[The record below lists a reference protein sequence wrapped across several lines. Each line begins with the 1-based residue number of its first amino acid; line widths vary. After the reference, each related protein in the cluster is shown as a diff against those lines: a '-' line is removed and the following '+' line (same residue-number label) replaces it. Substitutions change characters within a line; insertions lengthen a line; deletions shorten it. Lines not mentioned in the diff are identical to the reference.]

1 MTTEE
6 RRRRRFSEDFKK
18 EQVRLIESGKVTL
31 GEVCKLYQVRP
42 YSVQRWLTS
51 YGKKALPGKIVISN
65 GKEFDRIRELEKENR
80 NLMELIGK
88 QQVELVY
95 KNELIRLAKEKLGED
110 FEKK

>member
-18 EQVRLIESGKVTL
+18 DQVRLIETGKVTVA
-31 GEVCKLYQVRP
+31 EISKLYQVKQDNVRG
-42 YSVQRWLTS
+42 WLKKF
-51 YGKKALPGKIVISN
+51 GKKPLPEQIVISN

-80 NLMELIGK
+80 KLMELIGK

-95 KNELIRLAKEKLGED
+95 KNELIRHAKERLGED